1 MYELDVML
9 DCLDSSIKQAWEQ
22 TRYQC
27 YSIFQSQSSKKIAP
41 TDIMQ
46 FNWDKTEKKQ
56 ITVSNEDR
64 KRLTEKAR
72 KIMKEKQDK
81 INGSR

>member
-9 DCLDSSIKQAWEQ
+9 DCLDSSIKQGWEQ

-27 YSIFQSQSSKKIAP
+27 YSTFQSQSSKKINP
-41 TDIMQ
+41 TDIIH

-56 ITVSNEDR
+56 ITVSKEDR
-64 KRLTEKAR
+64 ERLTQKAR
-72 KIMKEKQDK
+72 KIMKEKQDIK
-81 INGSR
+81 